1 MSQWLKRIAK
11 LVSFSEAM
19 DQMEEESQISR
30 LTGKLWDMVH
40 GLGRALQS
48 ISEDDDID
56 DDAKGRLVKKGYDD
70 FLAGVRELFDNP
82 SETLAR
88 ASPDVGD
95 VHVESASHPTG
106 GRKKKKKGKKV
117 PPMFRTG
124 FDVAKIDPDQRLV
137 FGWASIVERGGEPVV
152 DKQDDIIEPE
162 EMEKAVYNFVLDARV
177 AGDHHEKVDVGRLVE
192 SVFFDADKMA
202 AMAKSLTDR
211 GIDNQIEIDAVGWW
225 LGFHIDDD
233 EVWKDIKSGKS
244 PGFSIGGRATVE
256 ELEAA

>member
-1 MSQWLKRIAK
+1 MSQWMSRIAK

-19 DQMEEESQISR
+19 DQMDEESQISR
-30 LTGKLWDMVH
+30 LSGKLFDMVH

-56 DDAKGRLVKKGYDD
+56 DDAKGRLVTKGYAD
-70 FLAGVRELFDNP
+70 FLAGVETLFSTP

-95 VHVESASHPTG
+95 VHVESAKHPTG
-106 GRKKKKKGKKV
+106 GKKKKGKKV

-137 FGWASIVERGGEPVV
+137 FGWASIVERDGEPVV
-152 DKQDDIIEPE
+152 DKQGDIIEPE
-162 EMEKAVYNFVLDARV
+162 EMEKAAYNFVLDARM
-177 AGDHHEKVDVGRLVE
+177 AGDHHERVGVGRLVE
-192 SVFFDADKMA
+192 SVFFDTAKTE
-202 AMAKSLTDR
+202 AMENSLTDR
-211 GIDNQIEIDAVGWW
+211 HIDNQIVLEAVGWW
-225 LGFHIDDD
+225 VGFHIDDD
-233 EVWKDIKSGKS
+233 QVWKDIKSGKS
-244 PGFSIGGRATVE
+244 VAFSIGGRATVE